1 MQTETATHVLP
12 ACSSLPVLRRDDNAP
27 ASESVESLQ
36 ERLNH
41 FGFSL
46 KVDGFFGKNT
56 EQAVLDFQSRNE
68 DDSFPIDGIVGPLT
82 WAALGSCK
90 S

>member
-1 MQTETATHVLP
+1 MYTETATYKLP
-12 ACSSLPVLRRDDNAP
+12 ACSSLPILRRDDYAP
-27 ASESVESLQ
+27 ASESVETLQ

-56 EQAVLDFQSRNE
+56 EKAVLDFQSRSE
-68 DDSFPIDGIVGPLT
+68 DDSFPVDGIVGPLT